1 MDMSTKM
8 DMDTITT
15 KNLKALTL
23 KQLSALGEKRYR
35 GVQLY
40 RWIWK
45 RGEDKIENFSDLPK
59 AFRQK
64 LIEEGYYVDSIKEKK
79 RLVSNVDG
87 TIKFLFSDFEAVYMP
102 SEGRRTVCVSS
113 QSGCSLGCKFCATGL
128 LGFKRNLH
136 FWEIADQVL
145 YIQKAVGQKITNV
158 VFMGMGEPLLN
169 LPNVKQ
175 AIRIMTSHIGLG
187 IGVRHITVSTSGIV
201 PGIYELADFDRRV
214 KLALSLHAAIQE
226 KREQI
231 MPIARKYKLDELKE
245 ALKYYY
251 EKKRRRITL
260 EYIHLAGFNDTDE
273 DVEALYE
280 FTRGLV
286 VKINLIPYNPV
297 PEFDWKSPTEEEVE
311 DFYWRLKKR
320 MLDVPMT
327 VRWSKG
333 RDVMAACGQLALI
346 EKIDP
351 TFIKMPAQEK

>member
-1 MDMSTKM
+1 MGMSTKM
-8 DMDTITT
+8 GMDTTT

-23 KQLSALGEKRYR
+23 KQLSALGEKKYR

-45 RGEDKIENFSDLPK
+45 RGEENIENFSDLPK
-59 AFRQK
+59 DFRRR
-64 LIEEGYYVDSIKEKK
+64 LIEEGYYVGKIEERKHLISK
-79 RLVSNVDG
+79 VDG
-87 TIKFLFSDFEAVYMP
+87 TIKFLFSDFESVYMP
-102 SEGRRTVCVSS
+102 SENRRTVCVSS
-113 QSGCSLGCKFCATGL
+113 QSGCSLGCRFCATGL

-145 YIQKAVGQKITNV
+145 YIQKFTGQKITNV

-175 AIRIMTSHIGLG
+175 AIRIMTSHIGLN
-187 IGVRHITVSTSGIV
+187 IGARHITVSTSGIV

-214 KLALSLHAAIQE
+214 KLALSLHSAIQE

-231 MPIARKYKLDELKE
+231 MPIARKYHLNELKE
-245 ALKYYY
+245 ALRYYY

-260 EYIHLAGFNDTDE
+260 EYIHLSGFNDREE
-273 DVEALYE
+273 DVEALYQ

-297 PEFDWKSPTEEEVE
+297 PQFDWKSPTYEEVE

-333 RDVMAACGQLALI
+333 RDVMAACGQLAMV
-346 EKIDP
+346 EKIDTDFLKLNLP
-351 TFIKMPAQEK
+351 KHS